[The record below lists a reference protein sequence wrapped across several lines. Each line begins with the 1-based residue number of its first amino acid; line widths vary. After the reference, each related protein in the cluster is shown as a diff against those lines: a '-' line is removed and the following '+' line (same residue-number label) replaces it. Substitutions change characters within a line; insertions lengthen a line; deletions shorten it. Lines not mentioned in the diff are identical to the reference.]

1 MTPDKELPPVC
12 FIFYHICGGK
22 NNKPRKTFL
31 RMWLLWFFCH
41 TGWKRRWGGENLS
54 RVTESVVFQSS
65 KSDLWER
72 GNYLFG
78 VRSLG
83 FALFLRRPGAAF
95 KAASSRRT
103 PKDSKGFGVAFAN
116 LLVGRISQT
125 RRISSG
131 GQGMRRYDNFSAG
144 TT

>member
-1 MTPDKELPPVC
+1 
-12 FIFYHICGGK
+12 
-22 NNKPRKTFL
+22 L

-103 PKDSKGFGVAFAN
+103 PKVVRDSRHPAHRARRTKRAADAFLMVNAFGFWYETFNQSIPRAIPRGKN
-116 LLVGRISQT
+116 
-125 RRISSG
+125 G
-131 GQGMRRYDNFSAG
+131 G
-144 TT
+144 